1 MPEFLQLAA
10 LRSGLVST
18 PRIQL
23 VSKGRRKPFFSAS
36 AFRSDDQP
44 WAGYSFEEAVG
55 QPEPMPSHSWL
66 KTTLLFVTGGQA
78 SLQWKHRGIWH
89 KDPCQCGTVS
99 IIRRDAEIQYAA
111 PSRPFPIMVMQLD
124 NHKLQHI
131 APDHVLTIEKSLGS
145 AQVTNDTR
153 LAALMSA
160 MCQEVKAECP
170 SGRLYGESIS
180 LALLAYLAGT
190 YATPPPP
197 ECCATNLSSAQ
208 RRSIVTYVRANLS
221 ANVSV
226 SELADLV
233 QMSPSHFARVFKASF
248 GVSPYRF
255 VMQERIEGAK
265 DMLASTQLSAS
276 QVAMAFGFSS
286 QSHFVKVFR
295 QFTRVTPKQYRA
307 GF

>member
-1 MPEFLQLAA
+1 
-10 LRSGLVST
+10 VST

-23 VSKGRRKPFFSAS
+23 VSKGRRKPFFSAP

-44 WAGYSFEEAVG
+44 WAGFSFEEAVG
-55 QPEPMPSHSWL
+55 QPEPLPSHSWP
-66 KTTLLFVTGGQA
+66 KTTLLFVTDGQA
-78 SLQWKHRGIWH
+78 SLHWKHRGIWH
-89 KDPCQCGTVS
+89 TDPCRRGTVS
-99 IIRRDAEIQYAA
+99 IVRRDVEIQSAA
-111 PSRPFPIMVMQLD
+111 PSGSFPMMVLQLD
-124 NHKLQHI
+124 KAKLQHI
-131 APDHVLTIEKSLGS
+131 APDHVLTIERSLDS
-145 AQVTNDTR
+145 AQVTRDCR

-160 MCQEVKAECP
+160 MCEEVREECP

-180 LALLAYLAGT
+180 LAFLAYLAGT
-190 YATPPPP
+190 YATPRQP
-197 ECCATNLSSAQ
+197 ENCVTHLSSAQ
-208 RRSIVTYVRANLS
+208 KRGMVAYVRANLTS
-221 ANVSV
+221 NVSV

-265 DMLASTQLSAS
+265 EMLASSELSAS
-276 QVAMAFGFSS
+276 QVSTALGFSS

-295 QFTRVTPKQYRA
+295 QFTGVTPKQYKV